1 MAEEGETASFY
12 ESMDFLRDQFS
23 ARFFEHPLKTT
34 CLGDFLYQNC
44 ISAFELVIKRLV
56 KNDLFE
62 EDHRN
67 FMRFFIALYVSVH
80 QSYGIS
86 DRVDLFMTFFDS
98 ERSFTREEQ
107 REMLEKSRQPL
118 QKMKLFGFTEL
129 LSMHTKYCIRENLKR
144 LVKVV
149 SQIFTTDVLDIINE
163 VMELHLDV
171 MQELTP
177 SEDRERNYAW
187 MNELVIDT
195 LIEERRPALFTMIQC
210 YPDSLPGIKELRFCL
225 EKSIKYTRD
234 HLTST
239 LEGTIQDRLLQGGA
253 FTELIIQFYFFTI
266 QALNHLDPSGTM
278 VNIVCHPIQK
288 YVRKRLDS
296 AEVIIN
302 HIMNRVGNE
311 EQDNLHTD
319 YSKKE
324 SEKVWYPPPREAD
337 MENIDLSSD
346 DRHNALDHLI
356 EIFGNAEH
364 FRGLYQKQLGD
375 KLLEQFKNFPVMRLL
390 PNFLSRT
397 ADQLRAKLGDDAMSD
412 PQVMIKD
419 SRETI
424 QFNAES
430 ELLKTLIYSEQYWP
444 DLVHPAEKKE
454 EDLILPKEIM
464 EEIEISQKRFT
475 ERRPKR
481 ILEYDHQI
489 GNVTLE
495 ITVGDTT
502 TEFSVNPTQVT
513 LSCYAVFN
521 LVKAVLVNLFAEH
534 DSLSLEK
541 ISELVGVSEDICE
554 KRIQFWV
561 HRGILI
567 KEDELY
573 RCVRDDEDVVEAGP
587 EEQMDTEDNEQEK
600 AKAEQEAKFQATWV
614 FVRGMIQNMNEIK
627 FDRLTSLLKMLSLH
641 NPALIIEDDDLKE
654 LLDQKQKDKIIEVD
668 GECYKLRKES

>member
-1 MAEEGETASFY
+1 
-12 ESMDFLRDQFS
+12 
-23 ARFFEHPLKTT
+23 
-34 CLGDFLYQNC
+34 
-44 ISAFELVIKRLV
+44 
-56 KNDLFE
+56 
-62 EDHRN
+62 
-67 FMRFFIALYVSVH
+67 
-80 QSYGIS
+80 
-86 DRVDLFMTFFDS
+86 
-98 ERSFTREEQ
+98 
-107 REMLEKSRQPL
+107 
-118 QKMKLFGFTEL
+118 
-129 LSMHTKYCIRENLKR
+129 
-144 LVKVV
+144 
-149 SQIFTTDVLDIINE
+149 
-163 VMELHLDV
+163 MELHLDV
-171 MQELTP
+171 MLELSP
-177 SEDRERNYAW
+177 SEDRERNFAW

-253 FTELIIQFYFFTI
+253 FTELIIQFYFWTI

-278 VNIVCHPIQK
+278 VIIVCHPIQK

-311 EQDNLHTD
+311 DQDTLHTD

-324 SEKVWYPPPREAD
+324 KEKVWYPPPREAD

-346 DRHNALDHLI
+346 TRQNALDHLI

-375 KLLEQFKNFPVMRLL
+375 KLLEQFKTFPVMRLL

-444 DLVHPAEKKE
+444 DVVHPAEKKE
-454 EDLILPKEIM
+454 EDLILPKEIL

-495 ITVGDTT
+495 ITVGDLT
-502 TEFSVNPTQVT
+502 TEFSVNPTQ
-513 LSCYAVFN
+513 
-521 LVKAVLVNLFAEH
+521 AVLVNLFAEH

-541 ISELVGVSEDICE
+541 ISELAGVPEEICE

-561 HRGILI
+561 HKGILI
-567 KEDELY
+567 KDNEHY
-573 RCVRDDEDVVEAGP
+573 RCVRDDEDIVEAGP

-641 NPALIIEDDDLKE
+641 NPALVIEDDDLKE

-668 GECYKLRKES
+668 GECYKLRKDS